1 MRVGWYIGALA
12 LAVLSVLAACSD
24 EEELLPRQQE
34 SIVRYLTG
42 SHTPRLLS
50 EQDAA
55 QSLDNDPPYYSAF
68 GNTTY
73 RYIADVYNPERQ
85 SRPVVEQ
92 GSTVEVTFSLYDFS
106 SYAAPRPTECL
117 FSNDTTVINR
127 LVEGG
132 LNPRF
137 WVECDAGGQP
147 ILDQFGQF
155 VPIAR
160 TLRIGSGVLAGLQ
173 QGLVGCREQDAVELY
188 MTYNQAYGE
197 KLIVGLA
204 SKTAPVAFFCTI
216 DKVTK

>member
-1 MRVGWYIGALA
+1 LA
-12 LAVLSVLAACSD
+12 LAVLAACSD
-24 EEELLPRQQE
+24 EEDLLPRQQE

-55 QSLDNDPPYYSAF
+55 QSLDNDPPYYSTF

-73 RYIADVYNPERQ
+73 RYIADVYDPERLT
-85 SRPVVEQ
+85 RPVVEE
-92 GSTVEVTFSLYDFS
+92 GSLIDVTFSLYDFT
-106 SYAAPRPTECL
+106 SYAAPRPAECL

-132 LNPRF
+132 LDPRY
-137 WVECDAGGQP
+137 WVECDADGQP
-147 ILDQFGQF
+147 IFDQFGQF
-155 VPIAR
+155 VPIGR
-160 TLRIGSGVLAGLQ
+160 TLRVGSGTIAGLQ
-173 QGLVGCREQDAVELY
+173 QALIGCREGDAVELY

-197 KLIVGLA
+197 KLIVGLVPKA
-204 SKTAPVAFFCTI
+204 SPVAFFCTI